1 MHVRCIHVDVVRV
14 GSGPLLADAHAQYA
28 RRRERNS
35 HEAGRKLHAQHAR
48 RRERNTKQAET
59 APPAANP
66 STQHTQ
72 PARVITKIEL
82 SSYENRVSSFARR
95 VVGDRLKKSGG
106 EGLAGWLAG
115 WLASLLGA
123 MEAGRRIRR
132 VRFCMHFCMPIDSV
146 MKLNFTAPGSHLEL
160 RRA

>member
-1 MHVRCIHVDVVRV
+1 MAVPA
-14 GSGPLLADAHAQYA
+14 PLRPLKPIHAQY
-28 RRRERNS
+28 
-35 HEAGRKLHAQHAR
+35 AR

-106 EGLAGWLAG
+106 EGLAGWLA
-115 WLASLLGA
+115 SLMGA

>member
-1 MHVRCIHVDVVRV
+1 MYCGPRQQKSCCRKSLMHVRCIHVDVVRV
-14 GSGPLLADAHAQYA
+14 GSGPLLADAHAQY
-28 RRRERNS
+28 
-35 HEAGRKLHAQHAR
+35 AR

-146 MKLNFTAPGSHLEL
+146 MMHNFTAPGSHLEL

>member
-1 MHVRCIHVDVVRV
+1 M
-14 GSGPLLADAHAQYA
+14 GSGPLLADAHAQY
-28 RRRERNS
+28 
-35 HEAGRKLHAQHAR
+35 AR

-95 VVGDRLKKSGG
+95 AHVVGDRLKKSGG
-106 EGLAGWLAG
+106 EGFAGKSPEVSWG
-115 WLASLLGA
+115 LLG
-123 MEAGRRIRR
+123 
-132 VRFCMHFCMPIDSV
+132 
-146 MKLNFTAPGSHLEL
+146 SHDGGEVSSIFS
-160 RRA
+160 